1 VNEMKI
7 LKNEIKLC
15 PSCMEDHNVDIV
27 EVMEHVSFKG
37 VEVKFSASYEHCAN
51 SDEYFANEDMI
62 RANNLAVKD
71 AYREMVGLL
80 TSKEIVGLREKYGV
94 SQKDF
99 AEILDWGMATIT
111 RYENHQ
117 IQDRA
122 HDDILRKIGAD
133 PQWFIE
139 ILKRAKGRLS
149 PKAFDYYYHTASAQ
163 YRKQKNQYLISS
175 IQAIYADLDKEE
187 STGFMELNLD
197 KVVAAINYI
206 AQQVSD
212 LYKVKLMKLL
222 WYSDALH
229 FKRYG
234 RSITGL
240 AYCALPM
247 GAVPEGHEQIM
258 MLEGVSYEVL
268 LYENV
273 AYKFL
278 PTPGFEFQCLTDDEL
293 QVIDK
298 IISEFGTLSTS
309 QIVEKMHDEEAYKC
323 TDSRCIIP
331 YSFAARLS
339 ID

>member
-1 VNEMKI
+1 MRI
-7 LKNEIKLC
+7 LKSEVKLC
-15 PSCMEDHNVDIV
+15 LSCMEEHKVDIV
-27 EVMEHVSFKG
+27 EVIEHESFKG
-37 VEVKFSASYEHCAN
+37 VKVDFLAIYEHCSN
-51 SDEYFANEDMI
+51 SDEYLANEDMI

-71 AYREMVGLL
+71 AYREKAGLL
-80 TSKEIVGLREKYGV
+80 TSKEIVCLREKYGV
-94 SQKDF
+94 SQKDLS
-99 AEILDWGMATIT
+99 EILDWGMATIT

-117 IQDRA
+117 VQDRA
-122 HDDILRKIGAD
+122 HDDILRKIDAD

-139 ILKRAKGRLS
+139 ILKRAKSKLS
-149 PKAFDYYYHTASAQ
+149 QKAFDYYYRTANAQ

-175 IQAIYADLDKEE
+175 IRANYADIDEGE
-187 STGFMELNLD
+187 GTGFAELNLD
-197 KVVAAINYI
+197 KVVAVINYM

-258 MLEGVSYEVL
+258 MLEGVSYEVF
-268 LYENV
+268 LYDNV
-273 AYKFL
+273 AYKFV
-278 PTPGFEFQCLTDDEL
+278 PTPGFEIQCLTEDKI

-298 IISEFGTLSTS
+298 IISEFGTLSTQ
-309 QIVEKMHDEEAYKC
+309 QIVDKMHEEEAYKC

-331 YSFAARLS
+331 YSFAKQLS
-339 ID
+339 IE

>member
-1 VNEMKI
+1 MKI
-7 LKNEIKLC
+7 LKSEDKLC
-15 PSCMEDHNVDIV
+15 LSCMEEHEVDIV
-27 EVMEHVSFKG
+27 EVMEHVGFKG
-37 VEVKFSASYEHCAN
+37 VEIDFNATYEHCSK

-62 RANNLAVKD
+62 RANDLAVKD
-71 AYREMVGLL
+71 TYREKIGLL
-80 TSKEIVGLREKYGV
+80 TSKEIVSLREKYGV

-117 IQDRA
+117 VQDRA
-122 HDDILRKIGAD
+122 HDDILRKISAD

-139 ILKRAKGRLS
+139 ILNRAKNRLS
-149 PKAFDYYYHTASAQ
+149 PKAFDYYYRTASAQ
-163 YRKQKNQYLISS
+163 YRKRKNQYLIAS
-175 IQAIYADLDKEE
+175 IQAVYADLDKEE
-187 STGFMELNLD
+187 STGFTELNLG
-197 KVVAAINYI
+197 KVVAAINYL

-229 FKRYG
+229 FKRHG

-258 MLEGVSYEVL
+258 MLEGVSYEVF
-268 LYENV
+268 LYDNV
-273 AYKFL
+273 AYKFV
-278 PTPGFEFQCLTDDEL
+278 PTPGFEIEDLAADE
-293 QVIDK
+293 IRSMDK
-298 IISEFGTLSTS
+298 IISEFGALNTQ

>member
-1 VNEMKI
+1 
-7 LKNEIKLC
+7 
-15 PSCMEDHNVDIV
+15 MEEHKVDIV
-27 EVMEHVSFKG
+27 EVIEHESFKG
-37 VEVKFSASYEHCAN
+37 VKVDFLAIYEHCSN
-51 SDEYFANEDMI
+51 SDEYLANEDMI

-71 AYREMVGLL
+71 AYREKAGLL
-80 TSKEIVGLREKYGV
+80 TSKEIVCLREKYGV
-94 SQKDF
+94 SQKDLS
-99 AEILDWGMATIT
+99 EILDWGMATIT

-117 IQDRA
+117 VQDRA
-122 HDDILRKIGAD
+122 HDDILRKIDAD

-139 ILKRAKGRLS
+139 ILKRAKSKLS
-149 PKAFDYYYHTASAQ
+149 QKAFDYYYRTANAQ

-175 IQAIYADLDKEE
+175 IRANYADIDEGE
-187 STGFMELNLD
+187 GTGFAELNLD
-197 KVVAAINYI
+197 KVVAVINYM

-258 MLEGVSYEVL
+258 MLEGVSYEVF
-268 LYENV
+268 LYDNV
-273 AYKFL
+273 AYKFV
-278 PTPGFEFQCLTDDEL
+278 PTPGFEIQCLTEDKI

-298 IISEFGTLSTS
+298 IISEFGTLSTQ
-309 QIVEKMHDEEAYKC
+309 QIVDKMHEEEAYKC

-331 YSFAARLS
+331 YSFAKQLS
-339 ID
+339 IE